1 MAVCTIFKNFAT
13 PVENVS
19 LIIVSNWIASDKYK
33 AQVEEIRDLIAQGKT
48 EEAQAKKQQL
58 PAFTP
63 SATFKEKRL
72 LPNMEQYSGFV
83 HLDFDKLTPEQLNAA
98 FQIIIAIPYTFICF
112 ISPSGNGLKVF
123 VEVNTGAEH
132 HDTAYHQVKQYYE
145 NATGLK
151 ADVKCKDITRL
162 CFVSHDPQLYKNIY
176 NEKFPAA
183 EVQLLKTETFS
194 APVIEKQESNPAM
207 DNYILIFQQQ
217 VLFTNQKS
225 EYSNG
230 NRNNY
235 MYLLASNC
243 NRAGIPQSDTEIL
256 CSQHFDLSER
266 EIKDSVS
273 SAYKHHQ
280 PEFAKFANTAK
291 LQNSDQLPPQ
301 PEEDPLE
308 DYLKTTPS
316 IPEEVYEAL
325 PQILKEGARAFTDKR
340 KRDVFFTGAI
350 SIISGCLPKVT
361 GIYFNERV
369 YPHLYTFIIA
379 PAASGKGVLKNA
391 KRLGDKY
398 HQKIL
403 QQSRTA
409 QKIYESELAEYKK
422 FEFKKNKGE
431 PVPEK
436 PQAPAFK
443 IVFIPADCSQARMV
457 EHLQANDGQGIIC
470 ETEADTMSGAKKQDW
485 GDYSPILRSAFHHEK
500 ISISRKTGNEYVEI
514 NEPRLAVALSGTPAQ
529 APKLISSAEDGLFSR
544 FLFYAFKNNIEW
556 QDPSPKSN
564 TIVYNDHFEALS
576 EQILQLIN
584 QLEQSPTMVELQP
597 SQWLIINTAFPKMLS
612 EVVTFTS
619 EDAAGVVYRLGLVLF
634 RICMIFSALRKHE
647 NGDMT
652 ETIICTDEDFN
663 TALLIV
669 QTYLQH
675 SLLMFNNLPKQ
686 NEAMQFHSGDGKR
699 KFFETLPKEFTR
711 KEATEIGTKYKLSAR
726 TVDDVLKSC
735 LGVSLTK
742 IKAGSYQRI

>member
-1 MAVCTIFKNFAT
+1 MAVCTIFKNFT
-13 PVENVS
+13 HPVEDVS
-19 LIIVSNWIASDKYK
+19 LIILSNWIASEKYK
-33 AQVEEIRDLIAQGKT
+33 PAVTEIRDLITQGKA

-83 HLDFDKLTPEQLNAA
+83 HLDFDKLTPEQLIAA
-98 FQIIIAIPYTFICF
+98 FQIIIAIPYTFLCF

-123 VEVNTGAEH
+123 IEINTGAEH
-132 HDTAYHQVKQYYE
+132 HDTAYQQVKQYYE
-145 NATGLK
+145 KATGLK

-176 NEKFPAA
+176 NEKFP
-183 EVQLLKTETFS
+183 VQDI
-194 APVIEKQESNPAM
+194 PVQAKPIPAVTIQEPKEESTQT
-207 DNYILIFQQQ
+207 DEYLLIFQQQ
-217 VLFTNQKS
+217 ITFTNQKANY
-225 EYSNG
+225 ENG

-243 NRAGIPQSDTEIL
+243 NRAGLSQSDTEIL
-256 CSQHFDLSER
+256 CAQHFDLSER
-266 EIKDSVS
+266 EIKDSVN
-273 SAYKHHQ
+273 SAYKHHST
-280 PEFAKFANTAK
+280 EFAKFANTAK
-291 LQNSDQLPPQ
+291 MQSAEKQ
-301 PEEDPLE
+301 PSQPDDDPLE
-308 DYLKTTPS
+308 DYLKTTPT
-316 IPEEVYEAL
+316 IPDEVYEAL
-325 PQILKEGARAFTDKR
+325 PHILKEGARAFTDKR

-403 QQSRTA
+403 LQSRDA
-409 QKIYESELAEYKK
+409 QKIYESELAEYKRL
-422 FEFKKNKGE
+422 EFKKNKGE
-431 PVPEK
+431 PAPEK
-436 PQAPAFK
+436 PQPPPFK

-529 APKLISSAEDGLFSR
+529 APRLISSAEDGLFSR

-556 QDPSPKSN
+556 QDPFPKSN

-576 EQILQLIN
+576 
-584 QLEQSPTMVELQP
+584 
-597 SQWLIINTAFPKMLS
+597 
-612 EVVTFTS
+612 
-619 EDAAGVVYRLGLVLF
+619 D
-634 RICMIFSALRKHE
+634 
-647 NGDMT
+647 
-652 ETIICTDEDFN
+652 
-663 TALLIV
+663 
-669 QTYLQH
+669 
-675 SLLMFNNLPKQ
+675 
-686 NEAMQFHSGDGKR
+686 
-699 KFFETLPKEFTR
+699 
-711 KEATEIGTKYKLSAR
+711 
-726 TVDDVLKSC
+726 
-735 LGVSLTK
+735 
-742 IKAGSYQRI
+742 